1 MPFRDVMYS
10 GSFRPSEV
18 DIIQTAYTECCT
30 LLDRCP
36 KTHEARARMA
46 KLVIIEFEAG
56 NRDPYL
62 IAEQVAAA
70 EVKISM
76 SG

>member
-18 DIIQTAYTECCT
+18 DILQTAYTECCT

-36 KTHEARARMA
+36 KTHEACARMA

-70 EVKISM
+70 EIKISI
-76 SG
+76 SD